1 MLSYIDPILFPD
13 KCEILEISP
22 GQYVYNI
29 FKNGS
34 SSLRMSGLKSVPS
47 NKFDQLETV
56 QVFLRDPLDR
66 YISGVQT
73 YISTLSD
80 DLDKS
85 TVLSMIDQYLF
96 FNSHFS
102 LQFHWLVNLA
112 RHTPALIHIK
122 SLDQLSSI
130 TNMHRNSQVR
140 DQQLC
145 NRFNNN
151 KKLQFYLELD
161 KILINDFMNQTATL
175 KDIVAHIQQHR
186 PDVYQEVILR
196 SKHICSVL
204 D

>member
-47 NKFDQLETV
+47 NKFDQLEMV

-66 YISGVQT
+66 YVSGVET
-73 YISTLSD
+73 YMSTLSD
-80 DLDKS
+80 DLDKP

-96 FNSHFS
+96 LNSHFS

-122 SLDQLSSI
+122 SLDQLSTI

-140 DQQLC
+140 DQQLWS
-145 NRFNNN
+145 RFNANE
-151 KKLQFYLELD
+151 KLQFYLELD
-161 KILINDFMNQTATL
+161 KILINDFMNQTVTL
-175 KDIVAHIQQHR
+175 KDIVAHIQQQR

>member
-1 MLSYIDPILFPD
+1 
-13 KCEILEISP
+13 
-22 GQYVYNI
+22 
-29 FKNGS
+29 
-34 SSLRMSGLKSVPS
+34 MSGLKSVPS

>member
-47 NKFDQLETV
+47 NKFDQLEIV

-66 YISGVQT
+66 YVSGVET
-73 YISTLSD
+73 YISTLPD
-80 DLDKS
+80 NQDKS

-96 FNSHFS
+96 LNSHFS

-122 SLDQLSSI
+122 SLDQLSLV

-140 DQQLC
+140 DQQLY
-145 NRFNNN
+145 NRFTANE
-151 KKLQFYLELD
+151 KLQFYLELD
-161 KILINDFMNQTATL
+161 KILINDFMNQTVTL
-175 KDIVAHIQQHR
+175 KDIVAHIRQQR
-186 PDVYQEVILR
+186 PEVYQEVILR